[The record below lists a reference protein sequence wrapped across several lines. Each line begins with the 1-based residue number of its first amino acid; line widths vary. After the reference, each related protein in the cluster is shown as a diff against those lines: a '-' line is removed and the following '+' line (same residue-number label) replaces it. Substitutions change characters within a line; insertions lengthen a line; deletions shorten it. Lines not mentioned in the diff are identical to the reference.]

1 MKLKSKR
8 VFQTLAIVVGMA
20 VILTAAFAAA
30 ADYPR
35 KPITVVVPWPAGSAT
50 GIVGQ
55 KIVNII
61 LQNKYLP
68 QPLQVV
74 YKPGASGT
82 IGLAEV
88 LQGKPDGY
96 TIAYNPSAPILVQ
109 PLVKELPYTHKS
121 LVPIIQTMKFPWL
134 LVVKNDAPWKTIQE
148 FLDYCKKHTGEVTVG
163 TAGDYTWGH
172 LALLQMTQATGIKFR
187 HVPFQGAAPNV
198 TALLGGHVQA
208 SLVVTGDVSAQIS
221 AGKVRFIACVE
232 PERSAFA
239 PETPTFK
246 ELGYDVKGT
255 MHTHIVVLPKG
266 ATPDMVEILHEAF
279 KKAIDT
285 NDYKEFMKQVGGDP
299 GYISH
304 KDLPAA
310 LDAAVKEAT
319 QLLEGVGTKIRK
331 VQ

>member
-1 MKLKSKR
+1 MKRKSKR
-8 VFQTLAIVVGMA
+8 VFQMAAVAAGMA
-20 VILTAAFAAA
+20 VILTAAFAMA

-35 KPITVVVPWPAGSAT
+35 KAVTVVVPWPAGSAT

-61 LQNKYLP
+61 QQNKFFP
-68 QPLQVV
+68 QAMQIV

-96 TIAYNPSAPILVQ
+96 TIGYNPSAPILVQ
-109 PLVKELPYTHKS
+109 PLVKELPYTS
-121 LVPIIQTMKFPWL
+121 QTLTPIIQTMQFPWL
-134 LVVKNDAPWKTIQE
+134 LVVKAEAPWKTIQE
-148 FLDYCKKHTGEVTVG
+148 FLDYCKKHPGEVTVG

-232 PERSAFA
+232 TVRSAFA
-239 PETPTFK
+239 PDTPTFK

-266 ATPDMVEILHEAF
+266 AAPDVIEILHEAF

-310 LDAAVKEAT
+310 IAAAVKEAT
-319 QLLEGVGTKIRK
+319 RLLEGVGTKIRK

>member
-1 MKLKSKR
+1 MHKK
-8 VFQTLAIVVGMA
+8 FWTLRLVSIF
-20 VILTAAFAAA
+20 LAFSLVLVASQGFAT
-30 ADYPR
+30 DYPR
-35 KPITVVVPWPAGSAT
+35 KPITVVVSWPAGSAT

-68 QPLQVV
+68 QPMQVL

-109 PLVKELPYTHKS
+109 PLVKELPYTYKT
-121 LVPIIQTMKFPWL
+121 LTPIIQTIKFPWL
-134 LVVKNDAPWKTIQE
+134 LVVKSDAPWKTIRE
-148 FLDYCKKHTGEVTVG
+148 FLDFCKKHPGEVTVG

-172 LALLQMTQATGIKFR
+172 LALLQMTRATGLKFR

-208 SLVVTGDVSAQIS
+208 SLVVTGDVSAQVS
-221 AGKVRFIACVE
+221 AGKIRFLACVE
-232 PERSAFA
+232 TQRSPFVPDA
-239 PETPTFK
+239 PTFK
-246 ELGYDVKGT
+246 ELGYDVRGT

-266 ATPDMVEILHEAF
+266 VAEDIVETLHGAF

-299 GYISH
+299 GYISY

-310 LDAAVKEAT
+310 IDAAVKEAIG
-319 QLLEGVGTKIRK
+319 LLEGVGTKVK
-331 VQ
+331 KAQ